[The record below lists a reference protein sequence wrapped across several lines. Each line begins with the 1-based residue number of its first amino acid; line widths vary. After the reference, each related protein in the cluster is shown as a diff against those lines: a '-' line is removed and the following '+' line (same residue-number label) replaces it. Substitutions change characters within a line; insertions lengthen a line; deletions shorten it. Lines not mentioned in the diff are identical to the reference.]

1 MKSHLL
7 LFPVMLVLLAGC
19 SEESTSPDTNLETA
33 APQIVSLSAEKTQ
46 ILFGGQDPA
55 IITCSATGGNLK
67 YVWEVDLGDIIP
79 LNSDRSKVSFNGSAC
94 CVGEKVI
101 TCTVSNSLGS
111 VSKSITITIL
121 EVVNQPEILVL
132 EADKT
137 EIHAGT
143 GESSAL
149 VCYAIGGNL
158 KYAWQSDCG
167 SVTVDPAD
175 NSKATLT
182 ASAECKGA
190 RTVTCTVS
198 NEKGTAVQTMQINVV
213 D

>member
-7 LFPVMLVLLAGC
+7 LFPFMLVLLAGC

-121 EVVNQPEILVL
+121 EVVYQPEILVL

-158 KYAWQSDCG
+158 KYAWQNDCG

>member
-7 LFPVMLVLLAGC
+7 LIPVMLVLLAGC
-19 SEESTSPDTNLETA
+19 SEESTSPDTNPETA

-55 IITCSATGGNLK
+55 VITCNATGGNLK

-167 SVTVDPAD
+167 SVTVDPVD